1 MAIFNY
7 TLPSGAEFQMNA
19 PAGTTKAQADVIF
32 YSQVA
37 AGTFVEYSIGDSLN
51 HPTQS
56 LENFGITRLQ
66 RGTAGVDDRTLLA
79 IISGLPI
86 VATLPSL
93 TSQAVQNP
101 IDQTSYIKVI
111 STPEGMVNL
120 SLQAGS
126 LTPQQTQSLLAQMA
140 SNTNNTPSTFSQEGG
155 IGIYGFNCN
164 QLEQVGIVKPGM
176 SQLYCPLDSN
186 GNNPSNFV
194 DFMNSPTPWTGL
206 YGVTSVND
214 MLSDLGLQNQIQQN
228 LLQQSYN
235 QLVYSGIVVP
245 PKPKTTVASISTGQV
260 YTSSGSMVTASP
272 LSLLVLGPNDA
283 TELQTTFLNTLG
295 AAGSTTNN
303 LFSNILPTTVGS
315 IPVSIQNLGS
325 AAVSQYAAGLSSL
338 SSGAVGFATNAL
350 NNVTAATGS
359 IATQLSGLSSGLTGG
374 AIASV
379 ASSITSTVTADVGA
393 LMAVGSK
400 YGTSIASAW
409 SNTSGSLT
417 TLGSSVTSGI
427 STLSA
432 GVGGSISGIAT
443 GLASSAG
450 AITAGLQQKVVALS
464 SGISGLAKSIQSS
477 INFSDFSLSGLISR
491 IQPAA
496 GFSNTVSRGAVDA
509 AIVRII
515 GTPLIT
521 PPIYNLPSVKSLGT
535 ALDIRT
541 AQNLVSQVQS
551 TINGSVGLLNG
562 VAGAITKP
570 IQGALSQTQS
580 VLNTVQNTQKT
591 VSNVFSKLG

>member
-7 TLPSGAEFQMNA
+7 TLPSGAQFQMNA
-19 PAGTTKAQADVIF
+19 PAGTSQVQADNIF

-37 AGTFVEYSIGDSLN
+37 AGTFVEYSVGDSLT
-51 HPTQS
+51 HPMQALT
-56 LENFGITRLQ
+56 NFGITRLQ
-66 RGTAGVDDRTLLA
+66 RGTAGVDDKTLLA

-93 TSQAVQNP
+93 TSQPVQNP
-101 IDQTSYIKVI
+101 IDQTSYIKVT
-111 STPEGMVNL
+111 STPTGIVNI

-126 LTPQQTQSLLAQMA
+126 LTSQQTQSLLAQMSA
-140 SNTNNTPSTFSQEGG
+140 NTNNSPTTFSQDGG

-164 QLEQVGIVKPGM
+164 QLEQVGIIKPGM
-176 SQLYCPLDSN
+176 SELYCPLD
-186 GNNPSNFV
+186 SNFV

-206 YGVTSVND
+206 YGITSVND

-228 LLQQSYN
+228 LLQQSYD
-235 QLVYSGIVVP
+235 QLVYSGVVIP
-245 PKPKTTVASISTGQV
+245 PKPTTTVASISTGQV
-260 YTSSGSMVTASP
+260 YTSSGAMVTATP

-283 TELQTTFLNTLG
+283 TDLQNAFVGTLG

-303 LFSNILPTTVGS
+303 LFSKILPSTVGS
-315 IPVSIQNLGS
+315 IPVNIQNLGS
-325 AAVSQYAAGLSSL
+325 AAVSQYTAGLSSL
-338 SSGAVGFATNAL
+338 SSGAVGFATSAL
-350 NNVTAATGS
+350 NNVTAATGAV
-359 IATQLSGLSSGLTGG
+359 ATQLSGLSSGLTGG
-374 AIASV
+374 AVASV
-379 ASSITSTVTADVGA
+379 ASSIASTVTADVGA

-400 YGTSIASAW
+400 YGTSIATAW
-409 SNTSGSLT
+409 SNSSSSLSA
-417 TLGSSVTSGI
+417 LGSSVSSGI
-427 STLSA
+427 GSLTANVS
-432 GVGGSISGIAT
+432 GSITGLAT
-443 GLASSAG
+443 GLAGS
-450 AITAGLQQKVVALS
+450 ITAGIQQKVGALT
-464 SGISGLAKSIQSS
+464 SGINGLAKSIQSS
-477 INFSDFSLSGLISR
+477 INFSNFSLSGLISR

-496 GFSNTVSRGAVDA
+496 GFNNTVSRGAVDA

-515 GTPLIT
+515 GSPLIT

-580 VLNTVQNTQKT
+580 VLNSVQNTQKT